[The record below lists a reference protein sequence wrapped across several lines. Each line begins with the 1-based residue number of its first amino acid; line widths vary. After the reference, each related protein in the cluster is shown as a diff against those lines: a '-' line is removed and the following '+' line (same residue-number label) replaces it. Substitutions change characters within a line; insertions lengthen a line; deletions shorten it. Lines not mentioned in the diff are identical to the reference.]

1 MWGYLDHGQVIV
13 KQASLLV
20 NLGDLRSGRTVFKSI
35 YCILILAYPRSTE
48 VYKTLC
54 SKINRET

>member
-20 NLGDLRSGRTVFKSI
+20 NLGDLRSGRTICRVDHHSNPSI
-35 YCILILAYPRSTE
+35 
-48 VYKTLC
+48 VH
-54 SKINRET
+54 